1 MSIDI
6 VLLITIIGCFLSLA
20 KWMSIRDKK
29 ISIDS
34 EWKGSVNAKLDNINN
49 GVTGVNDRLT
59 RMEGKYD
66 NHENRITVLETTIGV
81 RRDKNE

>member
-1 MSIDI
+1 MIDI
-6 VLLITIIGCFLSLA
+6 ALLVTIIGCFLSLA
-20 KWMSIRDKK
+20 KWIDHRDKK